1 MLNPLHMNWPRQPGP
16 IHMYW
21 SMHPKLTLATHA
33 FLLLRRTSVTLH
45 GAISRYGMHR
55 AGVLGVEMLCL

>member
-45 GAISRYGMHR
+45 GAILAIRYR
-55 AGVLGVEMLCL
+55 